1 MYIYIYKVVISVQVC
16 LDVRSKSLNFDF
28 GTRGNHGN
36 AGVRDSKLSGS
47 TFIGKN
53 SKNRNLRPSVG
64 IQQGF
69 YEYPRHF

>member
-28 GTRGNHGN
+28 GTWGNHGN

-53 SKNRNLRPSVG
+53 RNLRSSVG
-64 IQQGF
+64 IQR
-69 YEYPRHF
+69 E